1 MISEPVVTETLEIP
15 AQNAEESRPLSENK
29 LFTIESEQQ
38 PARVDD
44 VVENVITEEKEAE
57 AQDSTQR
64 SVLEEK
70 EQVAA
75 PVEAEA
81 EKPVLT
87 SSLQTNWEEIRTEK
101 PAVVQEDLTK
111 SHIVVDN
118 SLSHEVTSVMRF
130 WVNE

>member
-1 MISEPVVTETLEIP
+1 MISQPVVTETLEIP
-15 AQNAEESRPLSENK
+15 AQNAEESRPLSENR

-44 VVENVITEEKEAE
+44 VVENVITEEKEA
-57 AQDSTQR
+57 
-64 SVLEEK
+64 VLEEK

-75 PVEAEA
+75 PVEVEA

-101 PAVVQEDLTK
+101 PAAVHEDLTK

-118 SLSHEVTSVMRF
+118 SLSHEVTSVKWR
-130 WVNE
+130 V